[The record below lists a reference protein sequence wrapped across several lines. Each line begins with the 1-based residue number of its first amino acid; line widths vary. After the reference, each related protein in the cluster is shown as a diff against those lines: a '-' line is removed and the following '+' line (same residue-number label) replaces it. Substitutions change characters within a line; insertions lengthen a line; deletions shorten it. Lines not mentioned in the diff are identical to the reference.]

1 MNNISFF
8 KKLKLFFFYFKSIKG
23 EREKLYN
30 DFFLR
35 IDKVGR
41 MYTVL
46 NIPPEVFDEPYNI
59 RKSDIDLIATNYIN
73 KYVSDLTDFL
83 NTKGLVELYRV
94 YDVKKVDKYG
104 YLIILGFSLF
114 QSDVLA
120 KNIMFK
126 LTPTLLVLLSLI
138 FLYFKL
144 F

>member
-8 KKLKLFFFYFKSIKG
+8 KKLKLFFFYFKSIK
-23 EREKLYN
+23 EEKEELYN
-30 DFFLR
+30 NFFLR

-83 NTKGLVELYRV
+83 NKKGLVELYRV
-94 YDVKKVDKYG
+94 YDVKKVDKYS
-104 YLIILGFSLF
+104 YLIVLGFSLF
-114 QSDVLA
+114 KSDVLA
-120 KNIMFK
+120 KNIIFK
-126 LTPTLLVLLSLI
+126 LMPTLLVLLSLI